1 MKTFFRNIY
10 LRIKKEEDKISLTP
24 EQVVVES
31 RRMTL
36 LLNELLQKLKEHV
49 IKYGFE
55 DPEDEIEFFRTLKP
69 MVTGKLLY
77 YNKLFRIE
85 TGRPIEMGNV
95 GKKYFKSRLSKL
107 ESYYTKNISVSDF
120 YRYYRS
126 GRSDKDRS
134 YFVRGQIDLHEGL
147 RSRVFETDIR
157 FSTYYDYEV
166 ARIIE
171 RDLLYEYLHFR
182 IEGFRERSEM
192 PDLRSFG
199 KEKMLWTES
208 KNALI
213 ELIYA
218 LHVSESIGYGK
229 LGIRQ
234 ITSLFQILFDIQLG
248 DVHHAFHRMKYR
260 RNESPYLDRLKS
272 SLESYMAQNP

>member
-1 MKTFFRNIY
+1 MRTFFRNIH
-10 LRIKKEEDKISLTP
+10 LKIREEEEKISLTP
-24 EQVVVES
+24 DQVVGES
-31 RRMTL
+31 HRMIL

-49 IKYGFE
+49 LKNDFE
-55 DPEDEIEFFRTLKP
+55 QPEDEIEFFRKLKP
-69 MVTGKLLY
+69 LVIGKLLY
-77 YNKLFRIE
+77 YNKLHRIE
-85 TGRPIEMGNV
+85 TGRPVEMGRM
-95 GKKYFKSRLSKL
+95 GRKYFKTRLSKL
-107 ESYYTKNISVSDF
+107 ENDYIKNISVSDF

-126 GRSDKDRS
+126 GRSDKDRE
-134 YFVRGQIDLHEGL
+134 YFVRGQIDLHRGL
-147 RSRVFETDIR
+147 RSRVFEADIR

-182 IEGFRERSEM
+182 I
-192 PDLRSFG
+192 DSFSQ
-199 KEKMLWTES
+199 KPEHMLLQNSGSKKIQWTES

-218 LHVSESIGYGK
+218 LHASQSIGYGK

-234 ITSLFQILFDIQLG
+234 ITALFQILFDIQLG

-260 RNESPYLDRLKS
+260 HNESPYLDRLQS
-272 SLESYMAQNP
+272 SLKSYMAQNL